1 MQFIIGFFIFS
12 VVILF
17 HELGHFLIA
26 KSSGIKVT
34 EFSLG
39 MGPKLLSH
47 QCGGTVYSW
56 RLLPFG
62 GFCQMLGEDEDNQEE
77 GSFQCKSVWKR
88 IAVTAGGPLFNFIM
102 AFGISLIIIGNIGY
116 DVPVLLGVTENTPAA
131 ESGLQKGDE
140 IISINGKNIH
150 FWREVQNYQTFHPG
164 KVMNIKYKRNNL
176 TASVTVSP
184 EKKNGSYLIGIS
196 GSNNCRAKT
205 SGIQT
210 VKYSCYEVK
219 YWIDSTISSL
229 KMLVSGKVKTQEI
242 SGPVGVVKSV
252 GDTYEST
259 KDSGWFYV
267 CINLLNMALL
277 LSANLGVMNLIPFP
291 ALDGGRLFFLILEA
305 IRKKR
310 IKPMIEECITFGGFA
325 LLMLF
330 MIIVTG
336 NDILKL
342 L

>member
-1 MQFIIGFFIFS
+1 
-12 VVILF
+12 
-17 HELGHFLIA
+17 
-26 KSSGIKVT
+26 
-34 EFSLG
+34 
-39 MGPKLLSH
+39 
-47 QCGGTVYSW
+47 
-56 RLLPFG
+56 
-62 GFCQMLGEDEDNQEE
+62 MLGEDEDNQEK
-77 GSFQCKSVWKR
+77 GSFQSKSVWKR

-116 DVPVLLGVTENTPAA
+116 DAPVLLAVTEGTPAA
-131 ESGLQKGDE
+131 EAGLQKGDE

-164 KVMNIKYKRNNL
+164 KEMNIKYKRDGL
-176 TASVTVSP
+176 TSSVQISP
-184 EKKNGSYLIGIS
+184 ESKNVSYLIGIS
-196 GSNNCRAKT
+196 GSSNCREKT
-205 SGIQT
+205 SAIQT
-210 VKYSCYEVK
+210 IRYSSYEVK

-229 KMLVSGKVKTQEI
+229 KLLVSGKVKTQEI

-291 ALDGGRLFFLILEA
+291 ALDGGRLFFLVLEA

-310 IKPMIEECITFGGFA
+310 VNPIIEESFTLGGFA